1 MVFMIEWIPVHNMK
15 GKSAA
20 KDNNKKN
27 RIIDCNEFLLCAKHC
42 DNMRMYVSIFKI
54 VVKFT

>member
-15 GKSAA
+15 EKSAA

-42 DNMRMYVSIFKI
+42 DNMHIYVCIF
-54 VVKFT
+54 